1 MQKKKKILLISSAP
15 KDTIRQKALQ
25 KSLSDTFVLLSH
37 SWTQKSEAQSS
48 VPYSLLGSMIWNL
61 NIVVIWQSPS

>member
-37 SWTQKSEAQSS
+37 SWTQKSEAQYLFLT
-48 VPYSLLGSMIWNL
+48 PYL
-61 NIVVIWQSPS
+61 VVWFEI

>member
-1 MQKKKKILLISSAP
+1 MLMQKKKMLISSAP

-37 SWTQKSEAQSS
+37 SWTQKSEAQ
-48 VPYSLLGSMIWNL
+48 
-61 NIVVIWQSPS
+61 